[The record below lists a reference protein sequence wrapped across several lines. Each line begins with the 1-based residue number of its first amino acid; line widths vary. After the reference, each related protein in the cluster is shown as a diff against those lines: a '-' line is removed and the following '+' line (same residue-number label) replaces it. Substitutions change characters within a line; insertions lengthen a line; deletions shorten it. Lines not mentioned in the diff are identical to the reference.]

1 MKFHTDLL
9 KYINFIFFHFPDSGL
24 SVLNGLNF
32 YFWWPDSENSLREFL
47 VQTNAFW
54 SSITLYWTCMLC
66 LDCQHFD
73 LIVWI
78 GSFTNLH
85 MSSSWYLQTIGK
97 ELNRSF
103 RQMFM
108 GQECVTSPRER
119 LRGRLKEHAVS
130 KIIRKQEE
138 KNKYYCSFWVDL
150 LWKHHAETCEVVV

>member
-1 MKFHTDLL
+1 
-9 KYINFIFFHFPDSGL
+9 
-24 SVLNGLNF
+24 
-32 YFWWPDSENSLREFL
+32 
-47 VQTNAFW
+47 
-54 SSITLYWTCMLC
+54 MLC

-108 GQECVTSPRER
+108 GQECVTSPKER

-138 KNKYYCSFWVDL
+138 KINIIVHFELTYFGNIMQRLVKL
-150 LWKHHAETCEVVV
+150 L

>member
-9 KYINFIFFHFPDSGL
+9 KYIYLL
-24 SVLNGLNF
+24 SF
-32 YFWWPDSENSLREFL
+32 SRFWTFCFEWFEFL
-47 VQTNAFW
+47 FLMTWQWKQRISCPDQCFLVNA
-54 SSITLYWTCMLC
+54 SITLYWTCMLC

-78 GSFTNLH
+78 GSLTNLH

-108 GQECVTSPRER
+108 GQECVTSPKER